1 MDYEK
6 AYKGAIERAKAEQ
19 ETFIKEGNIS
29 GKSAIERIFPEL
41 YVNEDERIKNEI
53 IAFVEQSIHRGGGTP
68 IPQEQENKWI
78 AWLEKQGEQKPT
90 DKVESKFKVGDWI
103 TNGGLLVGQVISFDG
118 EYYHYMCEGIEQPLH
133 ISNVYNWHLWTTQD
147 AKDGDV
153 LSDEKPFIFRGFGD
167 SEHPDNP
174 TAYCGINSSGTFI
187 LSTENEWWTADD
199 FYPATKEQ
207 CDLLFQKMK
216 EAGYEWDA
224 EKKELKNIE
233 QKQYWSEKQGE
244 QNHTDKVEPKFK
256 LSDWVVDKHYLKTYQ
271 VFSIDNSEHN
281 YIVYSCKPLFNTDRD
296 WPCFYEDTIRLWT
309 VQDAKDG
316 DILEFGDH
324 GRLVIGIVSYVN
336 RITGKVDVNCLLEN
350 NNFKVGNY
358 YNLDTIKPH
367 PATEEQCDLL
377 FQKMKEAGYEW
388 DDEKKELKKIK
399 PKFKVGDCVVYNRND
414 SSREILYV
422 YDIRDGRYYFNDNIH
437 FSWSIKECDEKSHLW
452 TIQDAKDGDALAFDN
467 DTIVIF
473 KDLYNATSFH
483 SYCHIEDGV
492 FNISKEEISDW
503 WDGEGFKPA
512 TKEQCD
518 LLFSKMKEAGYEWDA
533 EKKELKNIEQ
543 TSTWSEEDEERI
555 EFLIAMCDDEQA
567 ECVNNSTIYRECT
580 ETKDW
585 LKSLKNRVQPQLKQE
600 WNEKDDKILNAVIK
614 DIQERHPEAIWKI
627 NSGNTVA
634 VSTEYI
640 IDWLKSFKPNYWKP
654 SEQNIKDLEWCADLV
669 KDKMGVGFH
678 RLQVFI
684 DELKSL

>member
-19 ETFIKEGNIS
+19 ETFIKGGNIS

-78 AWLEKQGEQKPT
+78 AWLEKQDEQKHT

-103 TNGGLLVGQVISFDG
+103 TNGGLLVGQVTSFDG

-133 ISNVYNWHLWTTQD
+133 ISNVYNWHLWTIQD

-167 SEHPDNP
+167 SEHPNNP

-199 FYPATKEQ
+199 FYPATEEQ
-207 CDLLFQKMK
+207 RDLLFKKMK
-216 EAGYEWDA
+216 D
-224 EKKELKNIE
+224 
-233 QKQYWSEKQGE
+233 
-244 QNHTDKVEPKFK
+244 
-256 LSDWVVDKHYLKTYQ
+256 
-271 VFSIDNSEHN
+271 
-281 YIVYSCKPLFNTDRD
+281 
-296 WPCFYEDTIRLWT
+296 
-309 VQDAKDG
+309 
-316 DILEFGDH
+316 
-324 GRLVIGIVSYVN
+324 
-336 RITGKVDVNCLLEN
+336 
-350 NNFKVGNY
+350 
-358 YNLDTIKPH
+358 
-367 PATEEQCDLL
+367 
-377 FQKMKEAGYEW
+377 AGYEW
-388 DDEKKELKKIK
+388 DDEKKELKKIE

-422 YDIRDGRYYFNDNIH
+422 YNIRDGGYYFNDNIH
-437 FSWSIKECDEKSHLW
+437 LSWSVKECDEKCHLW
-452 TIQDAKDGDALAFDN
+452 TIQDAKNGDVLAEHE
-467 DTIVIF
+467 TIVMF
-473 KDLYNATSFH
+473 EK
-483 SYCHIEDGV
+483 IEDQNIRCYCTYHYLG
-492 FNISKEEISDW
+492 FNPAFYVDTLQNKNPYR
-503 WDGEGFKPA
+503 PA
-512 TKEQCD
+512 TKEQRD
-518 LLFSKMKEAGYEWDA
+518 LLFQQIKDAGYKWDDG
-533 EKKELKNIEQ
+533 KRELKKLEQ
-543 TSTWSEEDEERI
+543 ASAWSEEDEERI

-585 LKSLKNRVQPQLKQE
+585 LKSLKDRVQPQLRQE
-600 WNEKDDKILNAVIK
+600 WSKDDKEMIRHIRCYLN
-614 DIQERHPEAIWKI
+614 EY
-627 NSGNTVA
+627 GNWLSDKNEEKSKSIYKA
-634 VSTEYI
+634 C
-640 IDWLKSFKPNYWKP
+640 DWLKSINPKHWKP
-654 SEQNIKDLEWCADLV
+654 SEQNIKDLELCTDLV